1 MSYLYEAY
9 FDWWLVGRY
18 SQEIRQM
25 HEKYGP
31 IIRINPDE
39 LHCNDPRFSDEIYA
53 GGNRIRDRWQHQL
66 NTGTGPVLLSEFST
80 APHELH
86 RMRKGAFAQFF
97 SRQQVLSLENEVHD
111 FTQRTV
117 DKMLRYANK
126 EPFDVKEAFNCFT
139 ADSE

>member
-1 MSYLYEAY
+1 
-9 FDWWLVGRY
+9 
-18 SQEIRQM
+18 
-25 HEKYGP
+25 
-31 IIRINPDE
+31 
-39 LHCNDPRFSDEIYA
+39 
-53 GGNRIRDRWQHQL
+53 
-66 NTGTGPVLLSEFST
+66 
-80 APHELH
+80 
-86 RMRKGAFAQFF
+86 MRKGAFAQFF